1 MPEDSLRSVKRSM
14 KTMNTPR
21 SKKKIRSSYEST
33 GRDSSIGKAI
43 ISFVFSMNR
52 VQAIISSFCVF
63 IIMFLISAD
72 VMGRFFFG
80 KPVMGTYEIGQT
92 LMVFIVFFG
101 LAYTQMT
108 GGNVT
113 VETFI
118 RNFGPKARLAL
129 SIFVAV
135 VGLLLFSLMTY
146 SSWKLAWAA
155 WENKRTI
162 QGLLGLPLYPSKFT
176 VSVGTATLSLYFLLD
191 LIGKIV
197 DFSRMQ
203 RRGNRDE

>member
-1 MPEDSLRSVKRSM
+1 
-14 KTMNTPR
+14 MNAPK
-21 SKKKIRSSYEST
+21 SKKRKGLLYQST
-33 GRDSSIGKAI
+33 GRFFLIGKAI
-43 ISFVFSMNR
+43 TSFVFSMNR

-72 VMGRFFFG
+72 VIGRFFFG

-101 LAYTQMT
+101 VAYTQMT

-118 RNFGPKARLAL
+118 RNFGPKTRLAL
-129 SIFVAV
+129 SIFAAV
-135 VGLLLFSLMTY
+135 IGLMLFSLMTY

-155 WENKRTI
+155 WANKRTI

-176 VSVGTATLSLYFLLD
+176 VSMGTATLSLYFLLD
-191 LIGKIV
+191 LIKKIV
-197 DFSRMQ
+197 DFSKMQ
-203 RRGNRDE
+203 RKGNSNE

>member
-1 MPEDSLRSVKRSM
+1 
-14 KTMNTPR
+14 MNAPK
-21 SKKKIRSSYEST
+21 SKKRKGLSYQST
-33 GRDSSIGKAI
+33 GRLSSIGRAI
-43 ISFVFSMNR
+43 TSFVFSMNR

-63 IIMFLISAD
+63 IIMFLVSAD
-72 VMGRFFFG
+72 VVGRSLFG
-80 KPVMGTYEIGQT
+80 TPVMGTYELGQT

-118 RNFGPKARLAL
+118 RNFGPKTKLAL
-129 SIFVAV
+129 SIFVAA
-135 VGLLLFSLMTY
+135 VGFVLFSLMTY
-146 SSWKLAWAA
+146 SSCKLAWAA

-176 VSVGTATLSLYFLLD
+176 VGIGTATLSLYFLLD
-191 LIGKIV
+191 LIKKTV
-197 DFSRMQ
+197 DLSRMQ
-203 RRGNRDE
+203 RKGNSDE

>member
-1 MPEDSLRSVKRSM
+1 MLENSLRSSNGSV
-14 KTMNTPR
+14 KTMNAR
-21 SKKKIRSSYEST
+21 RNNKGRRLSYQST
-33 GRDSSIGKAI
+33 GRVSSIGKAV
-43 ISFVFSMNR
+43 ISFVLSMNR

-72 VMGRFFFG
+72 VIGRFFFG

-118 RNFGPKARLAL
+118 RNFGPKTRLAL
-129 SIFVAV
+129 SLFAAF
-135 VGLLLFSLMTY
+135 VGLVLFSLMTY
-146 SSWKLAWAA
+146 SSWKLAWTA
-155 WENKRTI
+155 WANKRTI
-162 QGLLGLPLYPSKFT
+162 QGLLGLPLYPSKFA

-191 LIGKIV
+191 LIRKIV
-197 DFSRMQ
+197 DFSKMQ
-203 RRGNRDE
+203 RKGNSDE